1 MVKGVVVGNVVKE
14 PEMKTTRSGSVVC
27 QFTVAADLKAK
38 NPDGTKKTEFV
49 QVSAFG
55 RLGEITG
62 QYLHKGRKVTCTGE
76 LSGAAYMGND
86 NQAHHS
92 LRQTA
97 DEVEFMAGRI
107 AEAEEQQTQ
116 DASQM
121 QRAYQQNGNV
131 PDGFVAVSSADEL
144 PF

>member
-1 MVKGVVVGNVVKE
+1 MLKAVVTGNVTKE
-14 PEMKTTRSGSVVC
+14 PEMKTTKSGYPVC
-27 QFTVAADLKAK
+27 QFTVAADLKSK
-38 NPDGTKKTEFV
+38 NTDGTKKTEFV

-55 RLGEITG
+55 KLSEVTG

-76 LSGAAYMGND
+76 LSATAYMGND

-92 LRQTA
+92 LRLTA
-97 DEVEFMAGRI
+97 EDVEFMAGRI

-116 DASQM
+116 DASQI
-121 QRAYQQNGNV
+121 QRAYQRNGNV
-131 PDGFVAVSSADEL
+131 PDGFVEIDSDQL